1 MHTDNIY
8 KPLIKSL
15 YEELNLET
23 DKNKK
28 NLIMSKIIIL
38 QRLTPVVTKN
48 Q

>member
-38 QRLTPVVTKN
+38 QRLIPVVTKN
-48 Q
+48 